1 MKKKKMI
8 KDDYISLGFKPIK
21 HFTIGGNLI
30 YDLGRN
36 RQLSASSVGTPNE
49 TIFICQISDEDEK
62 EITDLVCVHNW
73 DYDKE
78 MTEDKL
84 KMMINSLVGS

>member
-1 MKKKKMI
+1 MI